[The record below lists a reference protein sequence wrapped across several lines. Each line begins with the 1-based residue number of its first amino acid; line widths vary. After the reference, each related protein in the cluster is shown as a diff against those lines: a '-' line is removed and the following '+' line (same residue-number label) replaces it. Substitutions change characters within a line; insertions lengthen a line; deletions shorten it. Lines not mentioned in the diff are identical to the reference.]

1 MTMHRAIL
9 ATEPAALVRSAG
21 IRLALEHIERNFT
34 RNLLL
39 EQLAEIAGLCVWR
52 FVTVF
57 RDQVGLTPHR
67 FICHRRVEHAKE
79 LLAEGVPNAIVAVET
94 SFFDQSHFC
103 RHFKAVCGITPGR
116 YVAGLRTS
124 AWPGGTLPAPSG
136 MSAPVFA

>member
-9 ATEPAALVRSAG
+9 ASELATPVRSAG

-57 RDQVGLTPHR
+57 REQV
-67 FICHRRVEHAKE
+67 I
-79 LLAEGVPNAIVAVET
+79 NAVQNA
-94 SFFDQSHFC
+94 FQS
-103 RHFKAVCGITPGR
+103 VTG
-116 YVAGLRTS
+116 AG
-124 AWPGGTLPAPSG
+124 
-136 MSAPVFA
+136 